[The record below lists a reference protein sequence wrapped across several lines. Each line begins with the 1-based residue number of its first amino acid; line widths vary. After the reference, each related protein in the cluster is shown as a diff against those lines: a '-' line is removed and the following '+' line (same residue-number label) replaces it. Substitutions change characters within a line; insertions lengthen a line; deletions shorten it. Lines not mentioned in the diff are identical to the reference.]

1 MQLVLILLAG
11 FGAGFINALAGGGSF
26 LTFPA
31 LIAAGLP
38 AIVNAAWQFYLSGRE
53 EWTEMYPAIAGS
65 PQRLMEVLS
74 DLVLKTIE
82 VYEIDQRQL

>member
-38 AIVNAAWQFYLSGRE
+38 AIDANASSRVNRKGSANRAAQAA
-53 EWTEMYPAIAGS
+53 TPV
-65 PQRLMEVLS
+65 RLP
-74 DLVLKTIE
+74 
-82 VYEIDQRQL
+82 